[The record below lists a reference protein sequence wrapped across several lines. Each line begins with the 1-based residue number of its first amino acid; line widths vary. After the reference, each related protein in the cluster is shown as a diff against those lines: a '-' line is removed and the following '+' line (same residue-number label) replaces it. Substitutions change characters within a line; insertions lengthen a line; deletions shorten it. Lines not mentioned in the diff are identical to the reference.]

1 MLGCG
6 SWLRGVL
13 VAPNDAQFNE
23 VQLEVESFFSD
34 NRERLRSYTEMSNW
48 RGIERNILIK
58 SAKSRDWR
66 AHKTFAER
74 LAIRHSRET
83 GGAGLE

>member
-1 MLGCG
+1 M
-6 SWLRGVL
+6 RGVL

-23 VQLEVESFFSD
+23 VQLEVESFFSN
-34 NRERLRSYTEMSNW
+34 NRDRLRSYTDASYSSVRSGRTMDLLK
-48 RGIERNILIK
+48 R
-58 SAKSRDWR
+58 AKMGDWR

-83 GGAGLE
+83 GSAGVE